1 MSIRFI
7 YGRAGSGKS
16 LFCIN
21 QIKKLID
28 SDKEKKI
35 ILLVPEQYTF
45 TTENKVLNHIG
56 ERAALNTHVLSFRT
70 MCQKVFEEC
79 GGRVKQI
86 IKDTGKHML
95 INKVLNEKIDDL
107 SYFKKMSREQGFNN
121 IISELITEFKKYN
134 IDIDALRDLTDK
146 IDDNELVEKIRE
158 LSLIY
163 EEFNVKMHSSYID
176 TDDELTLLA
185 KKLLANNIYV
195 NSEIWIDEFTTFTPQ
210 QLEII
215 RIISKTSVVNITLCM
230 DKIENSDAEDIT
242 NVFSSIENTENRIL
256 KLMEEN
262 NIGYLNPINL
272 NSKLPYRFKNS
283 EELAHIEK
291 YCITYPFKSYKG
303 KNKDVRLYKANNT
316 YDEIEK
322 VAQDIIRLV
331 RDRNY
336 RFRDISVV
344 CRNIEDYNK
353 IISVIFN
360 DYEIPFF
367 MDKKIKLLNNPLI
380 ILITSAFEVLLKN
393 WSYESVFKYLKSG
406 LTGFN
411 TYDID
416 RLENFVLEHGIKSYK
431 WNEEEIKKLKN
442 ISIENGATEEE
453 LTIFNVMEEVRN
465 SLISFHKLIEG
476 KHNVRDICKALYE
489 FLLSIKAFER
499 IDEWIIK
506 FEELKLED
514 KVKEYKQ
521 VESIV
526 IDMLDQAVEV
536 MGSDV
541 VDTFEF
547 FKILNSGFENEEI
560 GVIPVALDQVNV
572 GDIARIKGREVK
584 ALYIVGINDGILPA
598 AHKDEGILSDRDR
611 IELKE
616 FGVVLAAD
624 GRSKAFEEQ
633 FVVYTALTIASE
645 YLMLSYPMADFEGKS
660 LRPSIIISRIKKI
673 LPNLVEESSLYD
685 LSKGNDYFNKV
696 ISPIPTFNELIFA
709 LRRELEDEEID
720 EEYWGEVYNWF
731 KENEDFK
738 WKIENIF
745 KGLRYSNTGEK
756 VSRNK
761 LLSLYKNNLG
771 KLSFS
776 VSRLEKYAECP
787 FSYFIQYGLKA
798 KNRKVYEFTP
808 PDLGSFVHDILDS
821 FTNKVKKEKIVWSD
835 LDMIKCKNIVSELID
850 TKLKEDSGSIL
861 NSTNK
866 YKYFSKRFKRVISK
880 SVSVISEQMRR
891 GEFEVFNNEFS
902 FGSYNDGEAIVLELP
917 SNEKVYLNGRIDRID
932 TLDLEGSTYLRIVDY
947 KTGNK
952 HFDLNEFYY
961 GLQMQLLVYLDA
973 LLKNSEY
980 ILKKQALPGAVLYFR
995 VDDPIIKTKGD
1006 ITTEELEKEVLSNL
1020 KMNGLILKDAKVV
1033 KAMDRGIET
1042 DGYSLVIPAALKK
1055 DGDFKAGSE
1064 VVTEEQF
1071 NLLRE
1076 YVNKKMIDLCEDM
1089 LCGDIKIQPTK
1100 DSDGSHCEFCDFSS
1114 ICQFDSSIEDNKYKI
1129 IMKKSKDEIWN
1140 NIRDELNDDKKE
1152 N

>member
-7 YGRAGSGKS
+7 YGRSGCGKS

-21 QIKKLID
+21 QIKKSMNLE
-28 SDKEKKI
+28 KENNI

-45 TTENKVLNHIG
+45 TTENKVLNNVG
-56 ERAALNTHVLSFRT
+56 EKAFLKVQVLSFKS

-86 IKDTGKHML
+86 IKDTGKHMI
-95 INKVLNEKIDDL
+95 INKVLNEKADNLI
-107 SYFKKMSREQGFNN
+107 YFRKMSKEQGFNS
-121 IISELITEFKKYN
+121 IISDIITEFKKYN
-134 IDIDALRDLTDK
+134 VNIETLRLLRDK
-146 IDDNELVEKIRE
+146 IHDDELIEKINE

-163 EEFNVKMHSSYID
+163 EEFNMKVHNSYID

-185 KKLLANNIYV
+185 KKLMVNNIYQG
-195 NSEIWIDEFTTFTPQ
+195 SEIWIDEFTTFTPQ

-215 RIISKTSVVNITLCM
+215 KILSKTSIVNITLCM
-230 DKIENSDAEDIT
+230 DKVSNNIDDIT
-242 NVFSSIENTENRIL
+242 NVFSTIENTENRIL
-256 KLMEEN
+256 KIMEDN
-262 NIGYLNPINL
+262 NIAYLNPINL
-272 NSKLPYRFKNS
+272 NKDLPYRFIKS
-283 EELAHIEK
+283 EELSHIEK
-291 YCITYPFKSYKG
+291 YCITYPFKSYRG

-316 YDEIEK
+316 YDEIEE
-322 VAQDIIRLV
+322 VAKDIIRLV
-331 RDRNY
+331 RDKNY

-360 DYEIPFF
+360 DYDIPFF
-367 MDKKIKLLNNPLI
+367 MDQKIKLLNNPLI
-380 ILITSAFEVLLKN
+380 VLITSAFEILMKN

-406 LTGFN
+406 LAGFDIH
-411 TYDID
+411 DID
-416 RLENFVLEHGIKSYK
+416 VLENFVLQHGVKGYK
-431 WNEEEIKKLKN
+431 WNKEEIEKFKN

-453 LTIFNVMEEVRN
+453 LAIFNVMKDVKS
-465 SLISFHKLIEG
+465 SLLNFHKSING
-476 KHNVRDICKALYE
+476 KHNVRDICKAIYE
-489 FLLSIKAFER
+489 FLLNINVFER
-499 IDEWIIK
+499 IDEWILK

-521 VESIV
+521 VEAIV
-526 IDMLDQAVEV
+526 IDILDQAVEV
-536 MGSDV
+536 MGSDI

-547 FKILNSGFENEEI
+547 FKILNSGFENQEI

-584 ALYIVGINDGILPA
+584 ALYIIGINDGVLPA

-611 IELKE
+611 LELKE
-616 FGVVLAAD
+616 LGVLLAAD

-660 LRPSIIISRIKKI
+660 LRPSIIISRMKKI
-673 LPNLVEESSLYD
+673 LPNLIEESSLYD
-685 LSKGNDYFNKV
+685 LSTKNDYLNKIV
-696 ISPIPTFNELIFA
+696 SPLPTFNELILA
-709 LRRELEDEEID
+709 LRRDLESKNID
-720 EEYWGEVYNWF
+720 EEFWAEAYNWF
-731 KENEDFK
+731 KENDDFK
-738 WKIENIF
+738 CKIENIF
-745 KGLRYSNTGEK
+745 NGLKYSNTAGK
-756 VSRNK
+756 VSRDK
-761 LLSLYKNNLG
+761 LLSLYKNDFG
-771 KLSFS
+771 KLSFN

-808 PDLGSFVHDILDS
+808 PDLGSFVHDILDL
-821 FTNKVKKEKIVWSD
+821 FTSTVKKEKIEWSD
-835 LDMIKCKNIVSELID
+835 LDAQRCKKIVSELID
-850 TKLKEDSGSIL
+850 IKLKEDSNSIL
-861 NSTNK
+861 NSTSK

-902 FGSYNDGEAIVLELP
+902 FGSYDDGEAIVLNLP
-917 SNEKVYLNGRIDRID
+917 SDEKVYLKGRIDRID
-932 TLDLEGSTYLRIVDY
+932 KLELDGETYLRIVDY

-952 HFDLNEFYY
+952 SFDLNEFYY

-973 LLKNSEY
+973 LLKNSNY

-995 VDDPIIKTKGD
+995 IDDPIVKTKGN
-1006 ITTEELEKEVLSNL
+1006 ITLEELENEVLSNL
-1020 KMNGLILKDAKVV
+1020 KMNGLLLKDAKVV
-1033 KAMDRGIET
+1033 KAMDKGIET
-1042 DGYSLVIPAALKK
+1042 TGYSLIIPAAFKK
-1055 DGDFKAGSE
+1055 DGDFKAGSD

-1071 NLLRE
+1071 RLLRE

-1089 LCGDIKIQPTK
+1089 LCGDIKIQPVK
-1100 DSDGSHCEFCDFSS
+1100 DSDKTHCEFCDYSS

-1129 IMKKSKDEIWN
+1129 IMKKSKDDIWN
-1140 NIRDELNDDKKE
+1140 NIREELNSEDK
-1152 N
+1152 